1 MKGAEKVQR
10 GYGDADRLLTPEQD
24 LQRFDRIMAIAAEDE
39 ESAGAVRTILSNNFT
54 GPRRFGKMFPD
65 LSAFRPADEGLI
77 ELGGKMKEA

>member
-1 MKGAEKVQR
+1 
-10 GYGDADRLLTPEQD
+10 
-24 LQRFDRIMAIAAEDE
+24 MAIAAEDE